1 MGTGYISSKRTDG
14 KLILLEIS
22 ISRNI
27 SVHETVKE
35 KIICSKPKI
44 NTATKTMK
52 LKNRSLLAKKI
63 SIDKNLKLAI
73 KREKSKFHSLKTFWT
88 FSQLIQRRCY
98 MGRLAFSPRAKQLLA
113 PSLRHCLK
121 LLHATLFQHC
131 CPKNRHHKSYRVT
144 SP

>member
-1 MGTGYISSKRTDG
+1 MGTGYINSKRTDG
-14 KLILLEIS
+14 KLILREIS

-63 SIDKNLKLAI
+63 SIDNNSKLAI
-73 KREKSKFHSLKTFWT
+73 KREKSTLKKPFGRFRSSFKGDVTWDDW
-88 FSQLIQRRCY
+88 QR
-98 MGRLAFSPRAKQLLA
+98 GFSPSAKQ
-113 PSLRHCLK
+113 RCL
-121 LLHATLFQHC
+121 
-131 CPKNRHHKSYRVT
+131 HHRCDT
-144 SP
+144 A

>member
-1 MGTGYISSKRTDG
+1 MGTGCISSKRTDG

-52 LKNRSLLAKKI
+52 LKNRSVLAKKI
-63 SIDKNLKLAI
+63 SIDDNLELAI
-73 KREKSKFHSLKTFWT
+73 KREKS
-88 FSQLIQRRCY
+88 
-98 MGRLAFSPRAKQLLA
+98 
-113 PSLRHCLK
+113 
-121 LLHATLFQHC
+121 TL
-131 CPKNRHHKSYRVT
+131 
-144 SP
+144 

>member
-14 KLILLEIS
+14 KLIWLEIS

-52 LKNRSLLAKKI
+52 LKNRSLLAQKI

-88 FSQLIQRRCY
+88 FSQLIQRRCAHSKAMLY
-98 MGRLAFSPRAKQLLA
+98 GMTGNEAFHLAQNSVA
-113 PSLRHCLK
+113 CT
-121 LLHATLFQHC
+121 ATLFET
-131 CPKNRHHKSYRVT
+131 VT
-144 SP
+144 CNIVSTLLS